1 MNQPPQ
7 EKTLQDLIGV
17 LRRRWRVGLC
27 GFLAVLV
34 PAVLVALLL
43 PATYRSTGTILIEQQ
58 EIPQDLVRTTITS
71 FADQRIELISQRVMT
86 TTNLLGI
93 IRAHGL
99 YPDDF
104 DTKPREVII
113 ERMRGDISREMIS
126 AEVVDP
132 RSGQPTAATIAFT
145 VGFDSRSP
153 QTAALVANE
162 LTSLYLQENSESRRA
177 QAAEA
182 SSFLSGEAG
191 GLAREI
197 AVLETRL
204 AEFKQRNLDRLPELA
219 GLNQQLYQRTETD
232 LADIRRQRGVLEE
245 RRIYLQSE
253 LAQLNPS
260 AGLVVGNGQVV
271 LEPRDRLRALQAQ
284 LAAMQGIYS
293 DRHPMV
299 IRTQG
304 AIDALEA
311 ELGVEGQGSPQALR
325 AELARLE
332 ALRGSLIDRYTATH
346 PEVERVDRQMSALE
360 AEIEQAERDGARVA
374 PGREY
379 EQVASNPA
387 YVQLRAQDV
396 VAEAEIAALRE
407 REREVAARQADLEE
421 RLTQTPLIER
431 DYTALTRDLET
442 ARARYQQIRFG
453 ERAAQTAENL
463 ELDAKGERF
472 TLIEPPL
479 VPQQPVSPNRPFVL
493 FIGLFAALGVAVGLV
508 ALREEL
514 ETSVHGPTQ
523 LQAIVGAPPIGVI
536 PRIVT
541 DADRA
546 RTRRRLTFGA
556 VGATAALVLL
566 LGAAHS
572 LVIPLDE
579 LWFRAIRR
587 IGA

>member
-1 MNQPPQ
+1 MPKVSQSHR
-7 EKTLQDLIGV
+7 DA
-17 LRRRWRVGLC
+17 RRRQILDAATVCFARQ
-27 GFLAVLV
+27 GFH
-34 PAVLVALLL
+34 
-43 PATYRSTGTILIEQQ
+43 
-58 EIPQDLVRTTITS
+58 RTT
-71 FADQRIELISQRVMT
+71 V
-86 TTNLLGI
+86 
-93 IRAHGL
+93 
-99 YPDDF
+99 
-104 DTKPREVII
+104 
-113 ERMRGDISREMIS
+113 
-126 AEVVDP
+126 
-132 RSGQPTAATIAFT
+132 
-145 VGFDSRSP
+145 
-153 QTAALVANE
+153 
-162 LTSLYLQENSESRRA
+162 
-177 QAAEA
+177 
-182 SSFLSGEAG
+182 
-191 GLAREI
+191 
-197 AVLETRL
+197 
-204 AEFKQRNLDRLPELA
+204 
-219 GLNQQLYQRTETD
+219 
-232 LADIRRQRGVLEE
+232 
-245 RRIYLQSE
+245 
-253 LAQLNPS
+253 
-260 AGLVVGNGQVV
+260 
-271 LEPRDRLRALQAQ
+271 
-284 LAAMQGIYS
+284 
-293 DRHPMV
+293 
-299 IRTQG
+299 
-304 AIDALEA
+304 
-311 ELGVEGQGSPQALR
+311 
-325 AELARLE
+325 
-332 ALRGSLIDRYTATH
+332 
-346 PEVERVDRQMSALE
+346 
-360 AEIEQAERDGARVA
+360 
-374 PGREY
+374 
-379 EQVASNPA
+379 
-387 YVQLRAQDV
+387 QDV

-556 VGATAALVLL
+556 VGATAVLVLL